1 MSMPENRTYGT
12 LEGPF
17 VFQTD
22 EVEHPQKVLVL
33 LHGWGADG
41 NDLASLGEALQHMM
55 PDLALWCPHGPAAC
69 SANPMGRQWFELS
82 DRFFQSPEEA
92 LPEMDMTADVIEAA
106 CEALCNDL
114 GLPSSSVVIGGFSQG
129 GMMALHLGTTGHFE
143 AAGYA
148 SLSGALIGN
157 VAPMADTSLS
167 FFVSHGTDDE
177 VVPFAASKQAQAD
190 LEEAGYLVDFMAR
203 PQLGHGIDMATL
215 DGLGQFCY
223 KVTLI

>member
-1 MSMPENRTYGT
+1 MVTPENRHYGK

-22 EVEHPQKVLVL
+22 EFETPQRVLIL

-41 NDLASLGEALQHMM
+41 DDLASLGEALQHMM
-55 PDLALWCPHGPAAC
+55 PDLASWCPHGPAPC

-82 DRFFQSPEEA
+82 QRFFQSPEDA
-92 LPEMDMTADVIEAA
+92 LPEMEMTADVIEAA
-106 CEALCNDL
+106 CDALCDDL
-114 GLPSSSVVIGGFSQG
+114 ALPPSSVVIGGFSQG
-129 GMMALHLGTTGHFE
+129 GMMALHLGTKGHFE

-148 SLSGALIGN
+148 SLSGALVGEA
-157 VAPMADTSLS
+157 APVADTSLS
-167 FFVSHGTDDE
+167 FFLSHGTDDS
-177 VVPFAASKQAQAD
+177 VVPFAASKQAQVD

-215 DGLGQFCY
+215 DGLGQYVY
-223 KVTLI
+223 KVTLL

>member
-1 MSMPENRTYGT
+1 MQIPENRTYGT

-22 EVEHPQKVLVL
+22 EIDRPQKVLVL

-41 NDLASLGEALQHMM
+41 HDLASLGEGLQHMM
-55 PDLALWCPHGPAAC
+55 PDIALWCPHGPAPC

-82 DRFFQSPEEA
+82 ERFFQSPEEA
-92 LPEMDMTADVIEAA
+92 LPEMETTADVIEAA
-106 CEALCNDL
+106 CEALCEDL
-114 GLPSSSVVIGGFSQG
+114 DLPPSSVVIGGFSQG
-129 GMMALHLGTTGHFE
+129 GMMALHLGTKGHFE

-148 SLSGALIGN
+148 SLSGALIGG
-157 VAPMADTSLS
+157 VTPVADTSIS

-190 LEEAGYLVDFMAR
+190 LEEAGYVVDFMAR

-223 KVTLI
+223 KATLI